1 MNDAVHICT
10 IDETDQIGE
19 EDMVMPLPA
28 LKYKPQKKD
37 IKYGP
42 APKQLVDAVR
52 AEMLKL
58 VKAKDFEDQLGTIG
72 RLANQ
77 AGDLL
82 MCLKTPEAVMK
93 NEHGIVVPGVLSA
106 PSNVETY
113 GATMIREI
121 MGAVQSQGKKDSP
134 EDLVRAIALARE
146 HGMTDL
152 SAELEVKLTG
162 KKLDGKRPMK
172 RAGVKTAEDYLD
184 EVRAGETATA
194 LTSAVLGPPPL
205 LHGVPKASKKKL
217 NGSNGVTP

>member
-1 MNDAVHICT
+1 MTSILP
-10 IDETDQIGE
+10 I
-19 EDMVMPLPA
+19 PA
-28 LKYKPQKKD
+28 LKYKPQKRD

-42 APKQLVDAVR
+42 APKGLVEAVR
-52 AEMLKL
+52 VELLKL
-58 VKAKDFEDQLGTIG
+58 VKAKDFEDHLGEIS

-77 AGDLL
+77 ADDML
-82 MCLKTPEAVMK
+82 MCLKAPEAVMK
-93 NEHGIVVPGVLSA
+93 SEHNVIVPGVMSA

-113 GATMIREI
+113 GATMIREV
-121 MGAVQSQGKKDSP
+121 MAAVQDQGKKTSP

-172 RAGVKTAEDYLD
+172 RLGAKTAEDYLD

-194 LTSAVLGPPPL
+194 MASVVLGPPPL
-205 LHGVPKASKKKL
+205 PGMPKITKVSKKKL